1 MRLQPDLLV
10 QSHLQS
16 VSATI
21 IALVF
26 YGLHF
31 PLVLAA
37 SAPSGLPTVH
47 PVNGIGQI
55 RRVYKPS
62 LSLRYSLCLLHDQA

>member
-37 SAPSGLPTVH
+37 SAPSGLPTI
-47 PVNGIGQI
+47 PSTG
-55 RRVYKPS
+55 RRQHDADHTFAA
-62 LSLRYSLCLLHDQA
+62 LTLFLLPTLPP